1 MPEISYT
8 RENPSPR
15 FRMLEELYRRVHA
28 SGLPDEGIS
37 AEKLFAGRNL
47 LDHVPRVKALVK
59 ATGARSV
66 LDYGSGKGL
75 LYRMT
80 DLAMPDGSIAR
91 DMKDYWGVET
101 IRCYDPGVPQ
111 FAEPPSAPCDGVVCT
126 DVLEHIPEEDVD
138 WLLAELFRL
147 ASRFVYANIA
157 AYPAGKTLPN
167 GWNAHITVR
176 PPQWWAERIS
186 KAAEGWGG
194 QTYEFQVKERGSPVG
209 RLARRLIG
217 LNKWRTT
224 SVSFTR
230 ATGASGT
237 A

>member
-15 FRMLEELYRRVHA
+15 FRMLEELYRQVHA
-28 SGLPDEGIS
+28 SGLPAEGIS
-37 AEKLFAGRNL
+37 ADRLFAGRNL
-47 LDHVPRVKALVK
+47 LDHVPQVKALAM

-75 LYRMT
+75 LYRLT
-80 DLAMPDGSIAR
+80 DLTLPSGKIVRSI
-91 DMKDYWGVET
+91 KDYWGVET
-101 IRCYDPGVPQ
+101 IRCYDPGVPE
-111 FAEPPSAPCDGVVCT
+111 FADPPPAPADGVVCT

-167 GWNAHITVR
+167 GWNAHVTIR
-176 PPQWWAERIS
+176 PPRWWAERIRR
-186 KAAEGWGG
+186 AAEGWRG
-194 QTYEFQVKERGSPVG
+194 QAYELQVKERGSPVG
-209 RLARRLIG
+209 RIARRLIG
-217 LNKWRTT
+217 LNKWWVTT
-224 SVSFTR
+224 ISADRGS
-230 ATGASGT
+230 
-237 A
+237 